1 MSASLD
7 DIYNVL
13 KDCCEK
19 LGTSG
24 PAVPGTGVGGAPG
37 TGVGGAP
44 GAGVGGT
51 GAGAGMGGIPTAD
64 EVGRMQELNDAYAD
78 HERKLSE
85 LAPGTKEYAKQ
96 VKEGQK
102 IQKEMNKSIKDG
114 TDGMGSYG
122 NALTKSG
129 KAMGHFKRAGG
140 HLVGMLKTAVM
151 QTLSLVD
158 SLDEAE
164 AKMRAQVGASKAMAD
179 NIGQAYDQLRI
190 FGVTI
195 AKAAAGTTTMYETM
209 TDFSMASKDQQHNIV
224 KTGLLLAEVGV
235 DMGTYAG
242 SIQHATKTMGMS
254 AEEGAQMMMDLR
266 VRAMELQ
273 MPIDEVVGSITSAGE
288 ETALLG
294 RDAPGVFMELAR
306 VAKITGLEMNKLV
319 EIAGKFDTFEGAADA
334 AGSLNAMLGGNF
346 VNSMD
351 LMMAEDPVERFMMLR
366 DALDSAGLSFESMG
380 RFQKL
385 AMADAMDIDVTTLG
399 KAMSGQMDA
408 LQVGKTAATAA
419 ALEKDAFTLKS
430 VHEVG
435 KNMAKA
441 LQPSINALQ
450 NAMRDTFDASSDHL
464 LARTKALNETM
475 IKGTEH
481 VMGTDFGKWI
491 GIGLMFLNLLTGLFS
506 SGLLAGLP
514 AFLASV
520 GSGLASVLGGI
531 ATAIFSATTGIVL
544 LITGLVV
551 AIAGGIRGVVAKW
564 DDIKEAFSKRGIL
577 SALSEFSDAFFGGVV
592 AIFGKIIAHIANFF
606 GVGGP
611 WTEMFIDGF
620 SPDKFDA
627 IITAYKEWSIK
638 LGDSLI
644 AFFPELIDFLA
655 DVDWGGIFVDPFI
668 TAGKALMAGLKDFFD
683 ISSPSLEMLREVGMP
698 LLMGLLNPFD
708 SFGNLLMIAVRK
720 GFDLLPDFAKKLI
733 MGGPMALISGAG
745 EIDTAF
751 AVDQAKSAIETATGR
766 VGAAYGAMANSNER
780 SADPYVVN
788 LSMNLDG
795 REVDK
800 KVVNVMG
807 GVARDAAF
815 GD

>member
-1 MSASLD
+1 MGASLD

-13 KDCCEK
+13 KDCCAK

-37 TGVGGAP
+37 AGAGSTGGGA
-44 GAGVGGT
+44 GGT
-51 GAGAGMGGIPTAD
+51 GAGVGMGGIPTAD
-64 EVGRMQELNDAYAD
+64 EVGRMQELNDAYTD

-102 IQKEMNKSIKDG
+102 IQKDMNKSIKDG
-114 TDGMGSYG
+114 TEGMGSYG

-140 HLVGMLKTAVM
+140 HLVGMLKTAVT

-158 SLDEAE
+158 SLDSAE
-164 AKMRAQVGASKAMAD
+164 AAMRAQVGASKAMAD

-190 FGVTI
+190 FGVDI
-195 AKAAAGTTTMYETM
+195 AKASAGTTTMYKTM
-209 TDFSMASKDQQHNIV
+209 TDFSMASKDQQHNLI

-306 VAKITGLEMNKLV
+306 VAKITGLEMNKIV
-319 EIAGKFDTFEGAADA
+319 SIASKFDTFEGAADA

-491 GIGLMFLNLLTGLFS
+491 GMGLMFLNLLTGLFS
-506 SGLLAGLP
+506 SGLLSGLP

-520 GSGLASVLGGI
+520 GSGLASVLSGI
-531 ATAIFSATTGIVL
+531 ATTIFSATTGIVL
-544 LITGLVV
+544 LITGMVL

-627 IITAYKEWSIK
+627 IITAYKEWSLK
-638 LGDSLI
+638 LGDALI
-644 AFFPELIDFLA
+644 AFFPEVWDFVWTDADWTGMLVEPLIN
-655 DVDWGGIFVDPFI
+655 
-668 TAGKALMAGLKDFFD
+668 AGKALMAALKDFFD

-733 MGGPMALISGAG
+733 IGGPAALLSSAG
-745 EIDTAF
+745 EIDAAF
-751 AVDQAKSAIETATGR
+751 AVNQAKKAAATATSR
-766 VGAAYGAMANSNER
+766 VGAAYDATSRAGER

-807 GVARDAAF
+807 GVARDAAY